1 MLTLYEIIT
10 MDKQIR
16 VLIAHPDTT
25 FAKKLQ
31 AFLDKQETIN
41 TIGLVRDGQ
50 GAVNICRAALPDLV
64 LMDLHLPV
72 LDSVRAIQA
81 ILAQNERIRILG
93 ISSRPNDRYAVE
105 AIKAGARGCIE
116 RNSKDDLGAI
126 ATAIRQVAKGEVI
139 LNPTL
144 ASNILQEF
152 YRMSD

>member
-1 MLTLYEIIT
+1 MLTLYEVIT

-116 RNSKDDLGAI
+116 RTSKDDLGAI